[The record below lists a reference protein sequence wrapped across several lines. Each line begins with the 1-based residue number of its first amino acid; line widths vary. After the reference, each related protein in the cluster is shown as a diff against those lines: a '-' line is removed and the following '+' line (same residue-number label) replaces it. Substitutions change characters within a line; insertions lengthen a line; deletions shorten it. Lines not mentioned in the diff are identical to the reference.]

1 MVFCGK
7 PSKGCGECRSRKIR
21 CDQTRPTCSQCA
33 KGNRVCPGYRDQLS
47 LMFRDESQQVI
58 RKARTGTTA
67 RRAKSSRKTSPGSTT
82 NTTTTTSSSNSSAP
96 ASSPSGS
103 GIVTA
108 SPSPGPVLSS
118 ADSNPSSTT
127 GDLEPFEFDGPE
139 YLSPQF
145 VQQHAIQQPLVLQ
158 PSYQP
163 TKNEA
168 ISYFLRQNAWI
179 GSFWSKIEAN
189 PDILRRASATSHN
202 ALMTSLASVGI
213 AMISRIRKSEPMKIA
228 AEKEYGNALQLL
240 TTAVADQQQAKNNA
254 TLAAVLMLAIFEVIT
269 SRGSRFITNWTNHI
283 TGAAALLEL
292 RGVEQLQ
299 DPDGLQ
305 LFLQLRYQIIISC
318 LQREAHVPD
327 SVLHCVK
334 VAMFLR
340 PHTVAYGDRLLNIMG
355 RLANLRADIKEKIIT
370 DRKKMLESAYAVEA
384 ELMSWL
390 TSLPDNFPYATIQD
404 PWPTLNWGPKPY
416 NNIYHVYTDFW
427 ICNSWNQYRVA
438 RIIISDLILTCIREL
453 NAGSPLPADLV
464 THTSQI
470 RNTAR
475 QLASDVCASVPYYFT
490 DSVFKLATGQA
501 EMSSRYEIPS
511 QQGFVRGL
519 VLLWPLA
526 MAAATRGLNHPLRR
540 WVLDCLQLI
549 GHGMG
554 IDQAL
559 ALIEL
564 LMTEDGVFDTLA
576 LPEDDSL
583 SIGSTGANFSTDNSG
598 KHWTGASLSTYTTQ
612 VE

>member
-21 CDQTRPTCSQCA
+21 CDQARPTCSQCA

-67 RRAKSSRKTSPGSTT
+67 RRAKSSRKTTGPGSTT
-82 NTTTTTSSSNSSAP
+82 RSAP
-96 ASSPSGS
+96 ATTTSPSGS
-103 GIVTA
+103 GLATA
-108 SPSPGPVLSS
+108 SPSPAPVFSS
-118 ADSNPSSTT
+118 ADSNNPSSTA
-127 GDLEPFEFDGPE
+127 GDLESLEFNGPA

-145 VQQHAIQQPLVLQ
+145 VEQHAIQQPLVLQ

-213 AMISRIRKSEPMKIA
+213 AMISRMRKSTTMKIA

-254 TLAAVLMLAIFEVIT
+254 TLAAVLMLAIYEVIT
-269 SRGSRFITNWTNHI
+269 SRGSRFIDNWTNHI
-283 TGAAALLEL
+283 SGAAALLEL

-334 VAMFLR
+334 VAIFLR
-340 PHTVAYGDRLLNIMG
+340 PHAEAYGDQLINIMG
-355 RLANLRADIKEKIIT
+355 RLANLRADIKEKILT
-370 DRKKMLESAYAVEA
+370 DRKKILESAYAIEA

-390 TSLPDNFPYATIQD
+390 MSLPDNFPYATIED

-438 RIIISDLILTCIREL
+438 RIIVSDLILTCIREL

-501 EMSSRYEIPS
+501 EERPS
-511 QQGFVRGL
+511 DELPPQQQGFVRGV

-526 MAAATRGLNHPLRR
+526 MAAATRGLNHPLRH
-540 WVLDCLQLI
+540 WVLDCLQMI
-549 GHGMG
+549 GNGMG

-564 LMTEDGVFDTLA
+564 LMTEDGVFDMLA
-576 LPEDDSL
+576 LPEDDKITS
-583 SIGSTGANFSTDNSG
+583 GSTGA
-598 KHWTGASLSTYTTQ
+598 SLNTYTTTTRMG
-612 VE
+612 

>member
-67 RRAKSSRKTSPGSTT
+67 RRAKSSRKTSPGM
-82 NTTTTTSSSNSSAP
+82 
-96 ASSPSGS
+96 
-103 GIVTA
+103 
-108 SPSPGPVLSS
+108 LSS

-254 TLAAVLMLAIFEVIT
+254 TLAAVLMLAIFE
-269 SRGSRFITNWTNHI
+269 
-283 TGAAALLEL
+283 
-292 RGVEQLQ
+292 
-299 DPDGLQ
+299 
-305 LFLQLRYQIIISC
+305 IISC

>member
-21 CDQTRPTCSQCA
+21 CDQARPTCSQCA

-58 RKARTGTTA
+58 RKARTGTKA
-67 RRAKSSRKTSPGSTT
+67 RRAKSSRKTDPGSTST
-82 NTTTTTSSSNSSAP
+82 CNAP
-96 ASSPSGS
+96 AAAAASPSGS
-103 GIVTA
+103 GMVAA
-108 SPSPGPVLSS
+108 SPSPAPVCSP
-118 ADSNPSSTT
+118 AGSNPSLST
-127 GDLEPFEFDGPE
+127 GDLEPPEFDGPVC
-139 YLSPQF
+139 LSPQF
-145 VQQHAIQQPLVLQ
+145 VEQHAIQQPLVLQ

-189 PDILRRASATSHN
+189 PDILRRASATSHE

-269 SRGSRFITNWTNHI
+269 SRGSRFIDSWTNHI
-283 TGAAALLEL
+283 RGAVALLEL

-305 LFLQLRYQIIISC
+305 LFLQLRYQIIIGC
-318 LQREAHVPD
+318 LQREARVPD

-340 PHTVAYGDRLLNIMG
+340 PHTVAYGDRLINIMG
-355 RLANLRADIKEKIIT
+355 RLANLRADIKEKILT
-370 DRKKMLESAYAVEA
+370 DRKKMLESAYAIEA

-390 TSLPDNFPYATIQD
+390 TSLPGNFPYATIDD

-416 NNIYHVYTDFW
+416 NNVYHVYTDFW

-438 RIIISDLILTCIREL
+438 RIITSDLILTCIREL
-453 NAGSPLPADLV
+453 NSGSPLPADLV

-475 QLASDVCASVPYYFT
+475 QLASDICASVPYYFT

-519 VLLWPLA
+519 VLLWPLS
-526 MAAATRGLNHPLRR
+526 MAAATRGLNHPLRH

-564 LMTEDGVFDTLA
+564 LMTEEGVFDTLA
-576 LPEDDSL
+576 LPEDNSL
-583 SIGSTGANFSTDNSG
+583 LIGSTGANFSTDNSG
-598 KHWTGASLSTYTTQ
+598 KHWTGASRSTYTTQ
-612 VE
+612 VG